1 MPAPE
6 IVDQPVLVEARFR
19 AGGRLQPDAFMWQGQ
34 IRRIVD
40 HGREWDE
47 VSEGLAWH
55 CYLVQ
60 TAQNETFEL
69 RLDEVGARWVLARAW
84 LNEGGTRAI

>member
-1 MPAPE
+1 MPVPE
-6 IVDQPVLVEARFR
+6 MVDQPILVEAHF
-19 AGGRLQPDAFMWQGQ
+19 GPDGRLQPAAFKWQGQ

-47 VSEGLAWH
+47 AVEGTTWH

-60 TAQNETFEL
+60 TAHHETFEL
-69 RLDEVGARWVLARAW
+69 RLDEAGARWVLARAW
-84 LNEGGTRAI
+84 LNEQTM